1 MLHNWLILIVP
12 IASYFVTQGIKLAF
26 DGVRGNLDIWH
37 MWSAY
42 GGMPSAH
49 SAFVVS
55 LATYVGLNE
64 GFATAPFAIVAVFSI
79 LTIRDAMGFRRQ
91 LDEHSKILNQLRER
105 LPENE
110 KNKLPELLEHI
121 GHTPLEVFVGSLFGM
136 CVALLA
142 WFFF

>member
-1 MLHNWLILIVP
+1 MLHDWLILIVP
-12 IASYFVTQGIKLAF
+12 ILAYFIAQGCKLAF
-26 DGVRGNLDIWH
+26 DGIRGNLDVWH

-55 LATYVGLNE
+55 LATFIGMSQ
-64 GFATAPFAIVAVFSI
+64 GFTSATFAVVAVFAI

-91 LDEHSKILNQLRER
+91 LDSHAKILNQLRTK
-105 LPENE
+105 LSDKE
-110 KNKLPELLEHI
+110 KQEFPELNEHI
-121 GHTPLEVFVGSLFGM
+121 GHTPMQVFVGSVFGFAI
-136 CVALLA
+136 ALLA

>member
-1 MLHNWLILIVP
+1 MFHNWLILIVP
-12 IASYFVTQGIKLAF
+12 IASYFVAQGVKLAF

-49 SAFVVS
+49 SAFVIS
-55 LATYVGLNE
+55 LATFVGLTE
-64 GFATAPFAIVAVFSI
+64 GFATTPFAIVAVFAI

-91 LDEHSKILNQLRER
+91 LDSHAKMINQLRNR

-110 KNKLPELLEHI
+110 KNRYPELIEQI
-121 GHTPLEVFVGSLFGM
+121 GHTPMEVFVGCLFGIG
-136 CVALLA
+136 VALLA